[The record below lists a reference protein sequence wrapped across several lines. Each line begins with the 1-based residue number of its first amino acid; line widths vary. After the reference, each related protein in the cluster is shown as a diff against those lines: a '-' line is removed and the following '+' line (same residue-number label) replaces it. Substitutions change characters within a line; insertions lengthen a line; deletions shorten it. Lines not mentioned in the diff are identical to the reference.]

1 MLFLEVVYARG
12 HEPLKP
18 QCTLEMLFLGLSIL
32 FLIVLLAFTSHLR
45 EGFVVIPN
53 ISIPTGS
60 ATEGKEAEEL
70 NVCWRSILTYMSK
83 NPGKIAPF
91 LQDIK
96 DKLFEPSCQLKQ
108 PAPPVSELANM
119 YRPIFS

>member
-1 MLFLEVVYARG
+1 
-12 HEPLKP
+12 
-18 QCTLEMLFLGLSIL
+18 MLFLGLSIL
-32 FLIVLLAFTSHLR
+32 FLLVLLAFTMRIR

-53 ISIPTGS
+53 MSIPTGS

-70 NVCWRSILTYMSK
+70 NVCWRTILNYMSK
-83 NPGKIAPF
+83 NPTKIGPF

-96 DKLFEPSCQLKQ
+96 DKFFEPSCELKQ
-108 PAPPVSELANM
+108 PRIPLNELPDM

>member
-1 MLFLEVVYARG
+1 LV
-12 HEPLKP
+12 LKP
-18 QCTLEMLFLGLSIL
+18 HLQLEMLFLGLSIL
-32 FLIVLLAFTSHLR
+32 FLIILLAFTVHMRKYTRS
-45 EGFVVIPN
+45 EGFVVIPDM
-53 ISIPTGS
+53 SIPKGS

-70 NVCWRSILTYMSK
+70 NVCWRSILNYMSK
-83 NPGKIAPF
+83 NPTKIAPF

-108 PAPPVSELANM
+108 PSIPLKDLPDM